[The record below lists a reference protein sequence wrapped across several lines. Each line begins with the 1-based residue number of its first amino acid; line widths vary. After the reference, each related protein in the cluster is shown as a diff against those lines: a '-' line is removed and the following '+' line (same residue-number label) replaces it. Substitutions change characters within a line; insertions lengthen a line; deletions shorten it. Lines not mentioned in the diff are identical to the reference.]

1 MIELE
6 RRFRLNLE
14 PFVRTL
20 TSPSR
25 DGIKMITPLNI
36 KQWYLTTRG
45 VKPTLRVRETRTDDH
60 VIFEQTLKG
69 PKNDKG
75 CTEIEFEISPTHA
88 REMIGLAVYP
98 VIEKTRYV
106 IQGFPLV
113 LEVDLYISS
122 ALATDH
128 CVEIECPPGVEPDEW
143 EDELDEWLAS
153 PSRPAWLGEEITD
166 TGPSNRKL
174 ASQLGEACRIHGVK
188 WWLNPEASPV
198 LPSPSKAKIK
208 PKKKVPH
215 SRDDDDEDE
224 ESY

>member
-14 PFVRTL
+14 PFIRTL

-36 KQWYLTTRG
+36 KQWYLTPRG

-60 VIFEQTLKG
+60 VIFEQTIKG

-75 CTEIEFEISPTHA
+75 CAEIEFEIAPNLA

-106 IQGFPLV
+106 IQGFPFV
-113 LEVDLYISS
+113 LEVDLYVH
-122 ALATDH
+122 AFLAPHH
-128 CVEIECPPGVEPDEW
+128 CVEIECPPGQKPDEW

-153 PSRPAWLGEEITD
+153 SSRPAWLGGEITD

-174 ASQLGEACRIHGVK
+174 ASQLNEECRVQGIK
-188 WWLNPEASPV
+188 WWLTPETAPV
-198 LPSPSKAKIK
+198 FPSPSKAKSK
-208 PKKKVPH
+208 PKKKLPH
-215 SRDDDDEDE
+215 SRYEDEDE
-224 ESY
+224 RY

>member
-14 PFVRTL
+14 PFIRTL

-36 KQWYLTTRG
+36 KQWYLTPRG

-60 VIFEQTLKG
+60 VIFEQTIKG
-69 PKNDKG
+69 QKNDKG
-75 CTEIEFEISPTHA
+75 CAEIEFEIAPNFA
-88 REMIGLAVYP
+88 KEMISLSVYP

-106 IQGFPLV
+106 IQGFPFV
-113 LEVDLYISS
+113 LEVDLYAHSLF
-122 ALATDH
+122 AGDH
-128 CVEIECPPGVEPDEW
+128 CVEIECPPGKSNVDW

-174 ASQLGEACRIHGVK
+174 ASQLSEACRMHGIK
-188 WWLNPEASPV
+188 WWLNPEATPV
-198 LPSPSKAKIK
+198 FPASSKAKIK

-215 SRDDDDEDE
+215 SRDDDDDEDDE
-224 ESY
+224 G